1 MYINLNIQQQNFNK
15 IKFTA
20 TDNILE
26 MYCEFFQS
34 LFYIFFYTID
44 FVALV
49 FASGLATTTAITY
62 LLQSGDHIV
71 SMDDLYGG

>member
-1 MYINLNIQQQNFNK
+1 
-15 IKFTA
+15 
-20 TDNILE
+20 

-34 LFYIFFYTID
+34 LFYIFYTND